1 MSLQPEAFQD
11 GQPVEITIEYA
22 HSTMVAVSTNCS
34 FVDHFLRKVKMCQ
47 ARNTWINYAHDLK
60 IFFAALHQPL
70 EHIDRCSCLRFMEI
84 QDQAGLSSLTINRR
98 LAAVSSLFME
108 LNLLDPIAFPEN
120 PVIPVQRN
128 QKRRKRSQSLYRKQ
142 PERIPDII
150 AEEDLQAFF
159 AVLPTWRDRTLIM
172 LMWISCLRIHEAISI
187 RFDDIECSCR
197 SIRIRDGK
205 GGITRLVYMDRYTFA
220 ALNKYLDE
228 ERQNLFP
235 DVDEI
240 FIVFKGKARG
250 RPLSVNALQHAIEYY
265 AEKCQLSLHAHLF
278 RHTGI
283 TRLVMQGMSEPAI
296 RKLVGH
302 RNAHSLD
309 PYLHLSDRFV
319 EAEFEKAQ
327 EILSPQKWLHSWQE
341 GEQR

>member
-1 MSLQPEAFQD
+1 MKRFRFDLMIS
-11 GQPVEITIEYA
+11 
-22 HSTMVAVSTNCS
+22 SAV
-34 FVDHFLRKVKMCQ
+34 
-47 ARNTWINYAHDLK
+47 
-60 IFFAALHQPL
+60 
-70 EHIDRCSCLRFMEI
+70 
-84 QDQAGLSSLTINRR
+84 
-98 LAAVSSLFME
+98 AAVFVSEMGKVGSL
-108 LNLLDPIAFPEN
+108 
-120 PVIPVQRN
+120 VW
-128 QKRRKRSQSLYRKQ
+128 S
-142 PERIPDII
+142 
-150 AEEDLQAFF
+150 
-159 AVLPTWRDRTLIM
+159 TWTDTPL
-172 LMWISCLRIHEAISI
+172 
-187 RFDDIECSCR
+187 
-197 SIRIRDGK
+197 
-205 GGITRLVYMDRYTFA
+205 

-296 RKLVGH
+296 RKLVRH